1 MRRPY
6 GGVPTGADP
15 GCGLPG
21 HPPQAPRGRAKFPA
35 GLLTGISKC
44 ARLTNVTMISP
55 VGRPLRPRGKLLQE
69 DARRHHRSLLL
80 QQLFRQGP
88 ASRADLART
97 TGLTRVTVSDLVGE
111 LVREGLVEE
120 LGAPARSRV
129 GKPPT
134 MVGLAADSAHIVGID
149 LSADHRMTGALIN
162 LTGQVQARHEID
174 IDGATGAAAV
184 ALVHRL
190 AAELVAMTDR
200 PVLGIGVGSPGV
212 VDAGGTVVDAPNL
225 AWVDTPLS
233 SGLADAS
240 GLPVFV
246 ANDANTAVLGE
257 HTFGQTG
264 DGGLMVLRVGTGV
277 GAGLVLEGSLLHGHL
292 GAAGEIGHV
301 VVDPGGDR
309 CACSRTGC
317 LETILAVPHL
327 RRRLAEGDAHEVLTR
342 VGEQLGAALAPVV
355 GTLNLH
361 ELVLSGPP
369 ELLDGPLREA
379 ADRSIRART
388 MPVSS
393 EGLVVRTS
401 NLGEDVVLVGAA
413 VLVLSGQLGVS

>member
-1 MRRPY
+1 
-6 GGVPTGADP
+6 VSPT
-15 GCGLPG
+15 
-21 HPPQAPRGRAKFPA
+21 
-35 GLLTGISKC
+35 
-44 ARLTNVTMISP
+44 SP
-55 VGRPLRPRGKLLQE
+55 VGRPLRPRGKFLQE

-80 QQLFRQGP
+80 QQLFRRGP
-88 ASRADLART
+88 ASRADLARA

-111 LVREGLVEE
+111 LTADGLVEE
-120 LGAPARSRV
+120 LGAPVGSRV

-134 MVGLAADSAHIVGID
+134 LVGLDADATHVIGID
-149 LSADHRMTGALIN
+149 LSATDRMTGAVIN
-162 LTGQVQARHEID
+162 LAGSVQARHELPLE
-174 IDGATGAAAV
+174 GVTGDAAV
-184 ALVHRL
+184 ALVRRL
-190 AAELVAMTDR
+190 ASELIAMSDR
-200 PVLGIGVGSPGV
+200 PVLGIGIGSPGV
-212 VDAGGTVVDAPNL
+212 VDAAGTVIDAPNL
-225 AWVDTPLS
+225 AWADTPLAAS
-233 SGLADAS
+233 LAEALD
-240 GLPVFV
+240 LPVFV

-257 HTFGQTG
+257 HTFGATD
-264 DGGLMVLRVGTGV
+264 DGGLMVLRVGIGV

-301 VVDPGGDR
+301 VVDPEGER

-327 RRRLAEGDAHEVLTR
+327 RRRLEGSDPTEVLTK

-361 ELVLSGPP
+361 ELVLSGPR

-379 ADRSIRART
+379 TERSIRERT

-393 EGLVVRTS
+393 AGLVVRTS
-401 NLGEDVVLVGAA
+401 ELGEDVVLVGAA